1 MESRN
6 FVWRQTAVIL
16 FGQIICSGAMVGIFA
31 LLGYYDLSVLL
42 GGIIGSLVATG
53 NFLAMAMVATVASD
67 KAEQQDVEG
76 GKKLL
81 KASYPLRLIVL
92 ALILVAFAKS
102 GLCNII
108 ALALPLLFVRPILT
122 VGEFFKKKEA

>member
-16 FGQIICSGAMVGIFA
+16 IGQIICSGAMVGIFA

-108 ALALPLLFVRPILT
+108 ALALPLAFLRPVLMVT
-122 VGEFFKKKEA
+122 EFFRKKG

>member
-16 FGQIICSGAMVGIFA
+16 IGQIICSGAMVGIFA

>member
-6 FVWRQTAVIL
+6 FVWRQTAIIL
-16 FGQIICSGAMVGIFA
+16 IGQIVCSDAMVGIFA

-42 GGIIGSLVATG
+42 GGIVGSLLATG
-53 NFLAMAMVATVASD
+53 NFLVMAMVATVASD
-67 KAEQQDVEG
+67 KAQQQDAEG

-81 KASYPLRLIVL
+81 KISYPLRLILL
-92 ALILVAFAKS
+92 ALIMVAFAKS

-108 ALALPLLFVRPILT
+108 ALVLPLLFVRPILT
-122 VGEFFKKKEA
+122 IGEFFKKKEA